1 MNPII
6 VTILVKEKQADM
18 IREAKRR
25 QLAYGAQRKRKSP
38 LRRYAAQLQ
47 ALVQPNRSEK
57 SYLQPDTAKVAAGC
71 TSAG

>member
-1 MNPII
+1 MNPIV
-6 VTILVKEKQADM
+6 VTILVKERQADM

-25 QLAYGAQRKRKSP
+25 QLAYAVQRKRKSP

-47 ALVQPNRSEK
+47 ALVRPNRSEK
-57 SYLQPDTAKVAAGC
+57 SYQQADIAKATAGC

>member
-1 MNPII
+1 MNPIV

-18 IREAKRR
+18 IREAKHR
-25 QLAYGAQRKRKSP
+25 QLAYGARRKRKSP

-47 ALVQPNRSEK
+47 ALVRPNRSETPFQ
-57 SYLQPDTAKVAAGC
+57 QPDTAKVAAGC

>member
-1 MNPII
+1 MNPIV

-18 IREAKRR
+18 IRDAKRH
-25 QLAYGAQRKRKSP
+25 QLAYAAQRKRRSP

-47 ALVQPNRSEK
+47 ALVRPNRSEK
-57 SYLQPDTAKVAAGC
+57 PYQQPDLAKATAGC